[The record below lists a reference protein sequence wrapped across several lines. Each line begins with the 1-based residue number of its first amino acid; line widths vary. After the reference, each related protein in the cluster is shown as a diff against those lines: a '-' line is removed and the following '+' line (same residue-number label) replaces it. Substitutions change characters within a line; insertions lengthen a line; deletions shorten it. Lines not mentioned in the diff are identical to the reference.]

1 MLNSLDYK
9 PSIIAI
15 TEVNSKIYS
24 NNKQVS
30 EFNIAGYT
38 IFSANIGSQDHRGI
52 ILYIHE
58 SVCACQV
65 DIVTP
70 FSECLFVQIKQLNR
84 LVLTLGVT
92 YRSPSSL
99 SVNNMHL
106 FDLFNTLTSNIHGRI
121 IIVGDFNF
129 RHIDWI
135 NCCME
140 GDSSP
145 NIPAARFLDCLRKN
159 NLIQHVFSPTR
170 GRGTQTPSILDLVI
184 TNGDFVESVHHLSPL
199 GKSDHAVLYIKC
211 KLSIINQINVSKLN
225 YSKGNYKD
233 LCTDMSN
240 ELCLADKWS
249 TCTDVPEMW
258 SRFKDL
264 LKHGIKKY
272 IPVIKSSTWR
282 RKETWHH
289 PLDQNCRELI
299 SRKHRLWTRYQETRD
314 ITIFNEF
321 KNVRNLVRQETR

>member
-1 MLNSLDYK
+1 MAGTRPSRPTEGYQNSQELISPDTYHRQTLDVNTVNILYTNADCLTNKTDDLLLMLNSLDYK

-145 NIPAARFLDCLRKN
+145 NIPAARFLDCLQK
-159 NLIQHVFSPTR
+159 
-170 GRGTQTPSILDLVI
+170 I
-184 TNGDFVESVHHLSPL
+184 T
-199 GKSDHAVLYIKC
+199 
-211 KLSIINQINVSKLN
+211 
-225 YSKGNYKD
+225 
-233 LCTDMSN
+233 
-240 ELCLADKWS
+240 
-249 TCTDVPEMW
+249 
-258 SRFKDL
+258 
-264 LKHGIKKY
+264 
-272 IPVIKSSTWR
+272 
-282 RKETWHH
+282 
-289 PLDQNCRELI
+289 
-299 SRKHRLWTRYQETRD
+299 
-314 ITIFNEF
+314 
-321 KNVRNLVRQETR
+321 